1 MGTYSTQMGTMCTH
15 FHPPCTQNGVG
26 LEELLDQPYPVLGT
40 VCPSFGTGLIE
51 YQKKITDLL
60 NMVMNFFLHIYT
72 QGIILEF

>member
-1 MGTYSTQMGTMCTH
+1 MGTYCTQTGTILTH
-15 FHPPCTQNGVG
+15 FHPLCTQNGVG